1 MAETENGLSMKM
13 SDSIKAAAVGL
24 VHATDVVNCE
34 QIPGVP
40 GIYVAKAPAANIQAM
55 SAIRE
60 GGIEY
65 VIGPLR
71 NV

>member
-1 MAETENGLSMKM
+1 MPETRDGLNMQIN
-13 SDSIKAAAVGL
+13 DSIKVAAVGL

-40 GIYVAKAPAANIQAM
+40 GIYVAKAPAANIQVM

-71 NV
+71 SL